1 MRSKI
6 LVIMLSKEERK
17 ELQGLIKL
25 FIRIMEYN
33 AATATDD
40 LWAYLLA
47 KYLYISNIKN
57 KSENNNKKTNQKKP
71 QI

>member
-1 MRSKI
+1 
-6 LVIMLSKEERK
+6 
-17 ELQGLIKL
+17 
-25 FIRIMEYN
+25 MEYN

-71 QI
+71 QIWKSKPIKYIPRVNSGWWDYR